1 MPRVRHWPLFTHSDV
16 NTAISPARLGE
27 RALAPTAD
35 VNRPYGGGRATM
47 LVSDN
52 KQTHE
57 KAASVEGWF
66 TIPIDRLR
74 ASFPRATAWVE
85 PHFDVLRKAISFAL
99 IGVINVVVDATVFF
113 LSYAYLRSHA
123 AALRSLDALAQSCA
137 CTSRDTLVLIA
148 SNVTAW
154 GVAVSGSYAMNS
166 FITFAA
172 ESGRRLRWWDYG
184 AFVASGILGA
194 VANTS
199 ALVIAAHFMPVL
211 PAKGC
216 AILTAF
222 AVNFSMSHFVV
233 FSPRRKK
240 AARTG

>member
-1 MPRVRHWPLFTHSDV
+1 
-16 NTAISPARLGE
+16 
-27 RALAPTAD
+27 
-35 VNRPYGGGRATM
+35 M

-52 KQTHE
+52 KESQGREGAKPPT
-57 KAASVEGWF
+57 SVGGWF
-66 TIPIDRLR
+66 TLPIDRLR
-74 ASFPRATAWVE
+74 ASFPRATALVE

-113 LSYAYLRSHA
+113 LSYAYLRSHEA
-123 AALRSLDALAQSCA
+123 MLRSLEALAQSCA
-137 CTSRDTLVLIA
+137 CTSRDTLVLIT
-148 SNVTAW
+148 SNITAW
-154 GVAVSGSYAMNS
+154 VVAVSGSYAMNS

-172 ESGRRLRWWDYG
+172 ESGRRLRWSDYG
-184 AFVASGILGA
+184 AFLASGILGA
-194 VANTS
+194 IANTT

-222 AVNFSMSHFVV
+222 AINFSMSHFVV
-233 FSPRRKK
+233 FSPRRRK